1 MDTLSQ
7 ISVENFQKILLIA
20 DLFNT
25 LMNQFMFQ
33 GTSEK
38 YCVKTFSNSAIATTK
53 FYWH

>member
-7 ISVENFQKILLIA
+7 ISVENFQKISSIA

-38 YCVKTFSNSAIATTK
+38 YCVKSFRNSAIATTT